1 MSLRQLDS
9 LFRPKSVAVIGASNR
24 PGSIGSVV
32 MHNMLRGGLPGPIL
46 PVNPR
51 YEAVA
56 GILAY
61 PGVRELPLVPDL
73 ALVCTPPDT
82 VPGLM
87 QELGIKGTRTV
98 LIMSRDLNK
107 QLDESGQTLQQIVL
121 KTAKEH
127 SMRIL
132 GPDCLG
138 IIVPR
143 SGLNASFGH
152 TDIAQGKIAFV
163 SQSDALGIAVLDWA
177 GSKGI
182 GFSHFI
188 SLGDCLDID
197 FGDIIDYLKGD
208 PHSTSILLYMESVSN
223 ARKFIS
229 AARSA
234 SRNKPLVVIKG
245 DKFNISAVRDASYID
260 SPVSTD
266 DIYDGVFRRAGML
279 RVFDLAELFDAV
291 EAMARYK
298 PLRGDRL
305 AILSNGGGPA
315 MMARDVLKT
324 RGGSLAELSEQ
335 TRQQLQHGLQAEL
348 SHQDPV
354 RIIDHAS
361 SETYSRALEILI
373 QDQNVDAIMVIHV
386 PTAFASSQDIAG
398 AVINSLGRTRKNVI
412 TVWLGEKDAAQARRM
427 FALAGI
433 PTYETPDQAAR
444 LFMDMVRYRRNQELL
459 METPDSV
466 PSDFSPDP
474 MAARAIIKNALDENR
489 SFLSAPETNE
499 VLSIYTIPVVPT
511 RQASDAQEAS
521 LISRE
526 LGFPLAL
533 KISSPDIQDK
543 KHSGALALDLESSG
557 DVLKAAAAMQARLA
571 AGYPQASLE
580 GFIVQKMVHRPT
592 AHELTAGVTQ
602 DPDFGPVLYF
612 GQGDTAGRIY
622 KDLAAGLPPLNMTLA
637 REIIQ
642 NTRISSLLED
652 SKNRPAIDMQ
662 ALRLILVQL
671 SQLVI
676 DLPEIQE
683 VNLKTILAD
692 AGGAVVLDARI
703 SIASTASAG
712 EERLS
717 IRPYPKYLEEHA
729 ELPSGLRLLLRP
741 IRPEDERSHQDFVE
755 KLSAEDLRMRFM
767 GFVHEFSHSQ
777 LAQLT
782 QIDYDR
788 EMAFI
793 AGAVED
799 GAWKETLGV
808 VRCFFDPDNTNAEFA
823 IVVRSDLKSRGLGTL
838 LMDKMIRYCR
848 QRGLKELTAYALREN
863 TGMHALAKKFGFR
876 MESDSEDPEIT
887 ILKLEMTPRIIHPPV

>member
-1 MSLRQLDS
+1 MSLKQLDS

-46 PVNPR
+46 PVTPR

-73 ALVCTPPDT
+73 ALICTPPDT
-82 VPGLM
+82 VPGFV

-98 LIMSRDLNK
+98 LIMSRDLNR
-107 QLDESGQTLQQIVL
+107 QQDQSGQTLQQRVL
-121 KTAKEH
+121 KTADEH

-163 SQSDALGIAVLDWA
+163 SQSDALGTAVLDWA
-177 GSKGI
+177 GSKNI

-245 DKFNISAVRDASYID
+245 DRFNISAARDAPYRD

-266 DIYDGVFRRAGML
+266 GIYDGVFRRAGML

-291 EAMARYK
+291 EALARYK

-315 MMARDVLKT
+315 MMARDVLKA
-324 RGGSLAELSEQ
+324 RGGRLAELSEQ
-335 TRQQLQHGLQAEL
+335 TRQQLQQGLQAES
-348 SHQDPV
+348 SHQEPV

-386 PTAFASSQDIAG
+386 PTAFACSQDIAG

-466 PSDFSPDP
+466 PSDFIPDP
-474 MAARAIIKNALDENR
+474 MAAGAILKNALDENR
-489 SFLSAPETNE
+489 SFLSAPETSE
-499 VLSIYTIPVVPT
+499 VLSIYTIPVVPA
-511 RQASDAQEAS
+511 REAADAQEAS

-526 LGFPLAL
+526 LGFPLVL

-571 AGYPQASLE
+571 AGYPEASLE
-580 GFIVQKMVHRPT
+580 GFIVQKMVRRPT

-602 DPDFGPVLYF
+602 DPDFGPVVYF
-612 GQGDTAGRIY
+612 GQGDAAGRIY
-622 KDLAAGLPPLNMTLA
+622 KDVAAGLPPLNMTLA

-652 SKNRPAIDMQ
+652 SRNRPAMDMQ

-683 VNLKTILAD
+683 VNLRTILAD

-703 SIASTASAG
+703 SIASTAKAG

-793 AGAVED
+793 AGAMED
-799 GAWKETLGV
+799 GTWKETLGV
-808 VRCFFDPDNTNAEFA
+808 VRCFFDPDNISAEFA
-823 IVVRSDLKSRGLGTL
+823 IVVRSDLKSRGLGSL

-848 QRGLKELTAYALREN
+848 QRGLKELTAFALREN

-876 MESDSEDPEIT
+876 MESDPEDPEIT
-887 ILKLEMTPRIIHPPV
+887 ILKLEMTPGKNE

>member
-61 PGVRELPLVPDL
+61 PSVRALPLVPDL
-73 ALVCTPPDT
+73 ALVCTPPRT
-82 VPGLM
+82 VPGFV

-98 LIMSRDLNK
+98 LIMSRDLNR
-107 QLDESGQTLQQIVL
+107 QQDEAGQTLQQTVL
-121 KTAKEH
+121 RTADEY

-163 SQSDALGIAVLDWA
+163 SQSDSLGIAILDWA

-188 SLGDCLDID
+188 SLGDCSDID
-197 FGDIIDYLKGD
+197 FGDVIDYLKGD
-208 PHSTSILLYMESVSN
+208 PHSTSILLYIESIRN

-234 SRNKPLVVIKG
+234 SRNKPLVVIKS
-245 DKFNISAVRDASYID
+245 DNFNVPASGAASFQD
-260 SPVSTD
+260 NPVSTD

-291 EAMARYK
+291 ETMARYK

-315 MMARDVLKT
+315 MMARDVLEA
-324 RGGSLAELSEQ
+324 RVGRLAELSEQ
-335 TRQQLQHGLQAEL
+335 TRQELQLGLQAEFFD
-348 SHQDPV
+348 QEPV

-373 QDQNVDAIMVIHV
+373 QDQNVDAVMVIHV
-386 PTAFASSQDIAG
+386 PTAFACSEDIAG

-466 PSDFSPDP
+466 PREFSPDP
-474 MAARAIIKNALDENR
+474 KAARAIVRNALDENR
-489 SFLSAPETNE
+489 NCLSAPETNE
-499 VLSIYTIPVVPT
+499 VLSIYTIPVVAA
-511 RQASDAQEAS
+511 RQAADAEEAS

-533 KISSPDIQDK
+533 KVSSPDIQDK
-543 KHSGALALDLESSG
+543 KHSGALSLDLESSR
-557 DVLKAAAAMQARLA
+557 DVLRAARAMQARVA
-571 AGYPQASLE
+571 ASYPEASMD
-580 GFIVQKMVHRPT
+580 GFILQKMARRPT
-592 AHELTAGVTQ
+592 AHELTAGVIQ
-602 DPDFGPVLYF
+602 DPDFGPVIFF
-612 GQGDTAGRIY
+612 GLGDTAGRIY
-622 KDLAAGLPPLNMTLA
+622 KDVAVGLPPLNMALA
-637 REIIQ
+637 KELIQ
-642 NTRISSLLED
+642 HTRISKLLEGYRI
-652 SKNRPAIDMQ
+652 RPAINMQ
-662 ALRLILVQL
+662 AVRLTLVQL

-683 VNLKTILAD
+683 VNLRTILAD
-692 AGGAVVLDARI
+692 ANGVLVLDARI
-703 SIASTASAG
+703 SIASARFAG
-712 EERLS
+712 EKRLS
-717 IRPYPKYLEEHA
+717 IRPYPEYLEEHA
-729 ELPSGLRLLLRP
+729 ELPWGLRLLLRP
-741 IRPEDERSHQDFVE
+741 IRPEDERKHQEFVE
-755 KLSAEDLRMRFM
+755 SLSAEDLRMRFM

-793 AGAVED
+793 ASALED
-799 GAWKETLGV
+799 GVQKETLGV
-808 VRCFFDPDNTNAEFA
+808 VRCFFDPDNISAEFA
-823 IVVRSDLKSRGLGTL
+823 IVVRSDLKARGLGTL
-838 LMDKMIRYCR
+838 LMDKMIRYCK
-848 QRGLKELTAYALREN
+848 QRGLKELSAYALLEN
-863 TGMHALAKKFGFR
+863 TGMHALARKFGFR
-876 MESDSEDPEIT
+876 MESDPEESET
-887 ILKLEMTPRIIHPPV
+887 IMLKLELT